1 MSFIHKQEGDA
12 ARFCLRTVSGCKGT
26 ELSRGPGYPG
36 NVTSLSLGDAGMS
49 GVLWA
54 MGEWDK
60 AHFSGNAAIPL
71 AAMKASIQGLGSRMT
86 WCRQTCSRLLA
97 DCYWVPSLECP
108 ESWGR
113 ESACPGRDRG
123 SEGSSRLAHSW
134 VPRNTLEVPPLIC
147 PPRCHGPVFFPLWPA
162 VFCRRLWDICQ
173 SEHFS

>member
-12 ARFCLRTVSGCKGT
+12 ARFCLRTASGCKGT

-71 AAMKASIQGLGSRMT
+71 AAMKASIQGWGSRMT

-97 DCYWVPSLECP
+97 DCYWVPPPSNAQSPGGESQHAPEGTEAVRAPPGLPTHGSLIILWKCLLL
-108 ESWGR
+108 
-113 ESACPGRDRG
+113 SA
-123 SEGSSRLAHSW
+123 L
-134 VPRNTLEVPPLIC
+134 
-147 PPRCHGPVFFPLWPA
+147 
-162 VFCRRLWDICQ
+162 
-173 SEHFS
+173 